1 MIGERPE
8 CLHMDLFTEELRRRK
23 QLGEDDILFVDGFLL
38 LHSPEVR
45 DLLDVKVS
53 LLFLTLFFFVSLF
66 FYWLL
71 LKFTKDIPANI

>member
-8 CLHMDLFTEELRRRK
+8 CLHMDLFTEELRRRRK

-38 LHSPEVR
+38 LHSLEVR

-53 LLFLTLFFFVSLF
+53 LLFLTLFFCFSSFVG
-66 FYWLL
+66 YY
-71 LKFTKDIPANI
+71 